1 MSCLLPPICAFCEH
15 LLNLPEQDCLAF
27 REIPDTIM
35 LGQND
40 HYEALQND
48 QGYRFQLDPEQ
59 ITTLEEINELRQMM
73 GLQPFR
79 FNHQGH

>member
-27 REIPDTIM
+27 REIPDSLM

-48 QGYRFQLDPEQ
+48 QGYRFQLDP
-59 ITTLEEINELRQMM
+59 
-73 GLQPFR
+73 
-79 FNHQGH
+79 